1 MKMHLHYIGAREY
14 GGVKYHAWENCLYVI
29 QMGVNPRWV
38 VTDYDHF
45 NMMTRGSWTLED
57 LGL

>member
-1 MKMHLHYIGAREY
+1 MNDKMHLHYMGPVIY
-14 GGVKYHAWENCLYVI
+14 DGVKYHAWRNCKWPFTLKPQYVI
-29 QMGVNPRWV
+29 
-38 VTDYDHF
+38 TDYDHF